1 MYVYIVPSMYFP
13 FHNTFDVSVSLKV
26 GQICTIYKNTDT
38 YAWIINQQ
46 QGGAY
51 NLNPVTGNNIGSIIL
66 GAAYSLRI
74 RIVHEENKYFYILP
88 FCSAVHTLSS
98 CDINQKIYTKSTYLF
113 YTTVINILKQW
124 VVICPH
130 FSHCSNM
137 S

>member
-1 MYVYIVPSMYFP
+1 MYILCLLCT

-66 GAAYSLRI
+66 GAAYNLRI
-74 RIVHEENKYFYILP
+74 RIFHEENKYVLIYCL
-88 FCSAVHTLSS
+88 CAVQCIH
-98 CDINQKIYTKSTYLF
+98 
-113 YTTVINILKQW
+113 
-124 VVICPH
+124 CPH
-130 FSHCSNM
+130 AI
-137 S
+137 

>member
-1 MYVYIVPSMYFP
+1 MYILCLLCTL
-13 FHNTFDVSVSLKV
+13 HNTFDVSVSLKV

-74 RIVHEENKYFYILP
+74 RIFHEENKYLYIA
-88 FCSAVHTLSS
+88 FVQCSA
-98 CDINQKIYTKSTYLF
+98 CDINQKKIY
-113 YTTVINILKQW
+113 
-124 VVICPH
+124 
-130 FSHCSNM
+130 
-137 S
+137 

>member
-1 MYVYIVPSMYFP
+1 MYILCLLCT

-74 RIVHEENKYFYILP
+74 RIVHEENKYLYIAFLQ
-88 FCSAVHTLSS
+88 C
-98 CDINQKIYTKSTYLF
+98 STY
-113 YTTVINILKQW
+113 TVLMRYKPKNIY
-124 VVICPH
+124 
-130 FSHCSNM
+130 
-137 S
+137 